1 MSPTLSLR
9 DRHSG
14 RPLRVL
20 ITRPADQA
28 EQTAELVQ
36 QAGGEALV
44 CPCLIAAPPVEPLA
58 ASLRQALQ
66 ALSTAGGPRP
76 VLAVTSRYAVLALA
90 DALRSQAPA
99 QTLADALQGW
109 FVAAV
114 GPRTADAL
122 AQQGRPADRIAGE
135 PSALESAAEK
145 AVDATDEASSAAQLA
160 ALLVDLQQRQSPA
173 DLAPGKRVL
182 FLRAAEAR
190 PTLPQTLRA
199 AGFDVSECVA
209 YRMVAASPDAL
220 EPMVQALTEARVD
233 LVPFGSPR
241 TVAIALSALGPQAAA
256 LLARTRVGAIGQ
268 TTAQALRD
276 AGIRVD
282 VVATQARFDSLLSH
296 LVSDLLSHPVSGVS
310 AR

>member
-1 MSPTLSLR
+1 MSSTLSLR

-20 ITRPADQA
+20 ITRPAEQA

-58 ASLRQALQ
+58 AALQQALQ
-66 ALSTAGGPRP
+66 ALSTAGGRRP
-76 VLAVTSRYAVLALA
+76 VLAVTSRYAVQALA
-90 DALRSQAPA
+90 DALRSRAPA
-99 QTLADALQGW
+99 QSLTDALQGW

-135 PSALESAAEK
+135 PSALETAAEK
-145 AVDATDEASSAAQLA
+145 AVDSTDEASSAAQLA
-160 ALLVDLQQRQSPA
+160 ALLVDLQRQLPA

-199 AGFDVSECVA
+199 AGFDVSERVA

-220 EPMVQALTEARVD
+220 GPMVQALTEARVD

-241 TVAIALSALGPQAAA
+241 TVAIALSALGPRAAA
-256 LLARTRVGAIGQ
+256 LLATTRVGAIGQ

-276 AGIRVD
+276 AGVRVD
-282 VVATQARFDSLLSH
+282 VVATQARFDALLSD
-296 LVSDLLSHPVSGVS
+296 LVSAPLSHPVSGVS